1 MARLSLKGLSKVY
14 PSGVAAVTDFS
25 LDIRDGEF
33 VVLVGPS
40 GCGKSTILRMIAGLE
55 EITAGEL
62 YIDGKKVND
71 VDTKDR
77 DVAMLSQG
85 YTLSPHLTVYDNM
98 AFGLKLRKVSKQD
111 IDSRVRE
118 AAAVLGL
125 TDCLMRKPKTLSAGQ
140 RQRVALGRA
149 LVREP
154 KVFLLDEPLSNLDGR
169 LRAQM
174 RTEIAKLHARLGTT
188 FLYVTNDQVEAMTMG
203 TRVVVLR
210 EGFMQQADTP
220 QNLYDYPIDR
230 FVAGLIGMPP
240 MNFFE
245 ARLARIRERVCVEF
259 AGKRIALP
267 RSVEMRI
274 RRLDTY
280 LDTDKPLILGIRP
293 EDVHDEESFIA
304 ASPDTL
310 VKAFVEV
317 VEKLGAETQIYC
329 KLDFKE
335 GEEATSVIGDSTN
348 MIARIDSRSIVN
360 RGEVVD
366 LAFDARHIHLFDG
379 VTEMSLLARDEGYE
393 VTPENES
400 SSAFVPLTPQEMRAV
415 IEKNKVVTKEEKAAM
430 RREARAAKKN

>member
-1 MARLSLKGLSKVY
+1 MARLSLKGVSKVY

-25 LDIRDGEF
+25 LDIRDGDF

-40 GCGKSTILRMIAGLE
+40 GCGKSTVLRMIAGLE
-55 EITAGEL
+55 EITSGEL

-85 YTLSPHLTVYDNM
+85 YTLYPHLTVYDNM

-111 IDSRVRE
+111 IDRRVRE

-125 TDCLMRKPKTLSAGQ
+125 TDCLMRKPKTLSGGQ

-203 TRVVVLR
+203 TRVVVMR

-220 QNLYDYPIDR
+220 QNLYDYPINQ
-230 FVAGLIGMPP
+230 FVAGLIGSPQ

-259 AGKRIALP
+259 SGKRIALP

-274 RRLDTY
+274 RNPETY
-280 LDTDKPLILGIRP
+280 IETDKPLTLGIRP
-293 EDVHDEESFIA
+293 EDIHDEESFLA
-304 ASPDTL
+304 ASPDTVIEAL
-310 VKAFVEV
+310 VEV
-317 VEKLGAETQIYC
+317 VEKLGSDTHLC
-329 KLDFKE
+329 CRLDTK
-335 GEEATSVIGDSTN
+335 GEESPSIRSSD
-348 MIARIDSRSIVN
+348 MIVRVDPRSNVG
-360 RGEVVD
+360 RGEVVE
-366 LAFDARHIHLFDG
+366 LAVDARHIHLFD
-379 VTEMSLLARDEGYE
+379 VETELSLLSHDEDYE
-393 VTPENES
+393 LVPENEKAA
-400 SSAFVPLTPQEMRAV
+400 AFVPLTPQEMRAKLGKDTPAR
-415 IEKNKVVTKEEKAAM
+415 EGRFG
-430 RREARAAKKN
+430 RRARPARSDGADA

>member
-33 VVLVGPS
+33 VVLVGSS

-85 YTLSPHLTVYDNM
+85 FTLYPHLTVYDNM

-111 IDSRVRE
+111 IDRRVRE

-230 FVAGLIGMPP
+230 FVAGLIGTPP

-245 ARLARIRERVCVEF
+245 ARLARIRERVCVTFE
-259 AGKRIALP
+259 GKRIALP

-274 RRLDTY
+274 RSLDTY

-293 EDVHDEESFIA
+293 EDVHDEENFLA
-304 ASPDTL
+304 ASPDT
-310 VKAFVEV
+310 VIEAKVEL
-317 VEKLGAETQIYC
+317 VEKLGAETHLC
-329 KLDFKE
+329 CRLDTKAEE
-335 GEEATSVIGDSTN
+335 GASI
-348 MIARIDSRSIVN
+348 RSSDLIVRVDPRSAVA
-360 RGEVVD
+360 RGEVVE
-366 LAFDARHIHLFDG
+366 LAVDARHIHLF
-379 VTEMSLLARDEGYE
+379 VVQTELSLLAHDEDYE
-393 VTPENES
+393 VIPENEKEAS
-400 SSAFVPLTPQEMRAV
+400 FVPLTPQEMRAKLG
-415 IEKNKVVTKEEKAAM
+415 KNNAPAREGLF
-430 RREARAAKKN
+430 RRGPRPPRPSDEADA

>member
-1 MARLSLKGLSKVY
+1 MARLSLKGLGKVY

-40 GCGKSTILRMIAGLE
+40 GCGKSTVLRMIAGLE
-55 EITAGEL
+55 DITEGEL

-71 VDTKDR
+71 VETKDR

-85 YTLSPHLTVYDNM
+85 FTLYPHLTVYENM
-98 AFGLKLRKVSKQD
+98 AFGLKLRKVPKQD
-111 IDSRVRE
+111 IDRRVRE

-125 TDCLMRKPKTLSAGQ
+125 TDCLQRKPKTLSAGQ

-154 KVFLLDEPLSNLDGR
+154 TVFLLDEPLSNLDGR

-203 TRVVVLR
+203 SRVVVMR

-220 QNLYDYPIDR
+220 QNLYDYPINQ
-230 FVAGLIGMPP
+230 FVAGLIGAPP

-245 ARLARIRERVCVEF
+245 ARLTRFRERVSVAF
-259 AGKRIALP
+259 GGKHIALP

-274 RRLDTY
+274 RNLEAY
-280 LDTDKPLILGIRP
+280 LDTDKPLTLGIRP
-293 EDVHDEESFIA
+293 EDIHDEENFLA
-304 ASPDTL
+304 ASPDTVIDAL
-310 VKAFVEV
+310 VEV
-317 VEKLGAETQIYC
+317 VEKLGAETYLC
-329 KLDFKE
+329 CRLDTKAEE
-335 GEEATSVIGDSTN
+335 GASIRSSDMVVRVHPRSTVGRGD
-348 MIARIDSRSIVN
+348 IV
-360 RGEVVD
+360 E
-366 LAFDARHIHLFDG
+366 LAVDARHIHLFDIETG
-379 VTEMSLLARDEGYE
+379 LSLLAHDEDYE
-393 VTPENES
+393 LVPENEKAAS
-400 SSAFVPLTPQEMRAV
+400 FVPLTPQEMRSRLGKDRAPAR
-415 IEKNKVVTKEEKAAM
+415 EGLF
-430 RREARAAKKN
+430 RRGSRNRPSDETDA

>member
-1 MARLSLKGLSKVY
+1 MARLSLKGFGKVY
-14 PSGVAAVTDFS
+14 PSGVAAVTDLS
-25 LDIRDGEF
+25 LNIRDGEF

-40 GCGKSTILRMIAGLE
+40 VCGKSTVLRMIAGLE

-71 VDTKDR
+71 VETKDR

-203 TRVVVLR
+203 SRVVVMR

-220 QNLYDYPIDR
+220 QNLYDYPINK
-230 FVAGLIGMPP
+230 FVAGLIGSPQ
-240 MNFFE
+240 MNFFD
-245 ARLARIRERVCVEF
+245 ARLVRIRDRVCVAF

-274 RRLDTY
+274 RNAEAY
-280 LDTDKPLILGIRP
+280 VDTDKPLILGIRP
-293 EDVHDEESFIA
+293 EDIHDEENFLA
-304 ASPDTL
+304 ASPDTVIEAL
-310 VKAFVEV
+310 VEV
-317 VEKLGAETQIYC
+317 VEKLGSDTHLC
-329 KLDFKE
+329 CRLDAGKE
-335 GEEATSVIGDSTN
+335 EGIRSSDMVVRVDPRSN
-348 MIARIDSRSIVN
+348 IARGDVA
-360 RGEVVD
+360 E
-366 LAFDARHIHLFDG
+366 LAVDARHIHLFDAE
-379 VTEMSLLARDEGYE
+379 TELSLLSHDEDYE
-393 VTPENES
+393 AVPENEQEAS
-400 SSAFVPLTPQEMRAV
+400 FVPLTLQEMRA
-415 IEKNKVVTKEEKAAM
+415 KLGKVSPA
-430 RREARAAKKN
+430 REGLFRPARPARPDGGEA